1 MNKVAT
7 PKIMLNDIL
16 QLTSEQIENSKIRFM
31 VPSSSGDFN
40 PNSEVENPKKQDEV
54 NLTALVWNGEKI
66 SFKTGTIVVGFIR
79 IGEDRW
85 LMTGM
90 VKVIH
95 NNGKHKAASAEYLDK
110 KFNFRLVVNFHKYF
124 ENGIVLARNF
134 IDKLEVIEIWH
145 PEKSLNDKKF
155 PGYKNVSVSYKELKK
170 KLKSSSD
177 EWRIALNLAKGIY
190 LIADRKTGKL
200 YVGSAYGANGIL
212 GRWET
217 YLKSGYDKYKDE
229 NGKYP
234 NKRLRE
240 LVKKEGLSYIQE
252 NFKYSILEAF
262 TDDVSNEYIMDRE
275 SWWKEALL
283 SRDFGYNAN

>member
-85 LMTGM
+85 LMTGI

-145 PEKSLNDKKF
+145 PEKSLNDKSF
-155 PGYKNVSVSYKELKK
+155 PGYKNVFISYIDLKK
-170 KLKSSSD
+170 KLEISD
-177 EWRIALNLAKGIY
+177 EWRAALKYRKGVY
-190 LIADRKTGKL
+190 LIADKKTGKF
-200 YVGSAYGANGIL
+200 YVGSAYGTNGIL

-217 YLKSGYDKYKDE
+217 YITSGYDKNEVE

-234 NKRLRE
+234 NKELQK
-240 LVKKEGLSYIQE
+240 LVKKEGLSYIRE
-252 NFKYSILEAF
+252 NFQYSILETF
-262 TDDVSNEYIMDRE
+262 TDDVSDKYIIGRE
-275 SWWKEALL
+275 SWWKKALL
-283 SRDFGYNAN
+283 SREFGYNVK